1 MNPRTNFRY
10 FLGLLPS
17 ALSVIALAGCGA
29 VPLKQYYTLNYL
41 PSPSRVRVCDSAYQ
55 CVIRLRDF
63 DIEEAYDR
71 PEIVYRQSPF
81 QLQYDYYRS
90 WAVKPSR
97 MITDLVYKHL
107 LTANLVSSVVRR
119 YDEGP
124 KPDHELSGMIE
135 AIDEYDSQELWF
147 AHLALRMT
155 LTKIS
160 DGAVLFEKRFDLRK
174 RVYEHKPENVIR
186 ELSSLLELIMTQ
198 AVSAMDKVLAKE
210 YGMALPPADTS
221 ASTPSTGEIR

>member
-1 MNPRTNFRY
+1 MNRDTVLRHLF
-10 FLGLLPS
+10 G
-17 ALSVIALAGCGA
+17 ALAIAVIAGCGS
-29 VPLKQYYTLNYL
+29 VPHKQYYTLNYL
-41 PSPSRVRVCDSAYQ
+41 PSSARERVSDSAYQ
-55 CVIRLRDF
+55 CVVRLRDF
-63 DIEEAYDR
+63 NIEEAYDR

-97 MITDLVYKHL
+97 MVTDLVYKHL
-107 LTANLVSSVVRR
+107 LTANLVSGVVRR

-124 KPDHELSGMIE
+124 KPNYELSGMIE

-147 AHLALRMT
+147 AHIALRMT
-155 LTKIS
+155 LSRIS
-160 DGAVLFEKRFDLRK
+160 DGSVLFEKRFDLRK

-198 AVSAMDKVLAKE
+198 AVRDMDGKFAKE
-210 YGMALPPADTS
+210 FGVALPPADTS
-221 ASTPSTGEIR
+221 TSTPATRTIR

>member
-1 MNPRTNFRY
+1 MNPRTNLRY
-10 FLGLLPS
+10 LLC
-17 ALSVIALAGCGA
+17 ALSVVAVTGCGA

-41 PSPSRVRVCDSAYQ
+41 PSPSRVRVSDSAWP

-63 DIEEAYDR
+63 NIEEAYDR

-107 LTANLVSSVVRR
+107 LTANLVSGVVRR

-124 KPDHELSGMIE
+124 KPGYELSGMIE

-155 LTKIS
+155 LTRIA
-160 DGAVLFEKRFDLRK
+160 DGGVLFEKRFDLRK

-186 ELSSLLELIMTQ
+186 ELSSLLELTMTQ
-198 AVSAMDKVLAKE
+198 AISAMDRVLAKE
-210 YGMALPPADTS
+210 FGVALPPADTS
-221 ASTPSTGEIR
+221 TSTPAAGGTR